1 MNLYSP
7 RRTRGK
13 FSPVNFLIKSD
24 FRPVSILKP
33 LKGSDDNLTMN
44 LKSFFTL
51 NYPKFELLFCVH
63 DLSDPAVEVVKRL
76 IEKYPDVDA
85 RLLVGSSCDPEIVNP
100 KIRNMNPAYEVAKY
114 DLIMISDDKM
124 WMESDSLLD
133 MVDCMSDKVGIV
145 CQIPFCYDRSG
156 FSAFVEKMF
165 FEIISFKMTLLTEVL
180 YILQPP
186 LMSAIYEKKVID
198 AAGGL
203 KFFGKS
209 LCEDVIMAKYFSDKG
224 WQIRFSRQFAYQNAS
239 ETNFKSQFRRIV
251 RWCRVNEITNLY
263 LILFPIIW

>member
-1 MNLYSP
+1 
-7 RRTRGK
+7 
-13 FSPVNFLIKSD
+13 
-24 FRPVSILKP
+24 
-33 LKGSDDNLTMN
+33 MN
-44 LKSFFTL
+44 LKTFFTL
-51 NYPKFELLFCVH
+51 KYPKFELLFCVH
-63 DLSDPAVEVVKRL
+63 DHTDPAADVVKRL
-76 IEKYPDVDA
+76 MEKYPEVDA
-85 RLLVGSSCDPEIVNP
+85 QLIVGGSNNSDIVNP
-100 KIRNMNPAYEVAKY
+100 KINNMTPGYEVAKY

-124 WMESDSLLD
+124 WIEPEALLD
-133 MVDCMSDKVGIV
+133 MVDCFTDKVGIV

-203 KFFGKS
+203 KFFGQS
-209 LCEDVIMAKYFSDKG
+209 LCEDVIMAKYFHDNG
-224 WQIRFSRQFAYQNAS
+224 WKIVFSRQFAYQNPV
-239 ETNFKSQFRRIV
+239 ETSIRSQFKRIV

-263 LILFPIIW
+263 LVLFPITW